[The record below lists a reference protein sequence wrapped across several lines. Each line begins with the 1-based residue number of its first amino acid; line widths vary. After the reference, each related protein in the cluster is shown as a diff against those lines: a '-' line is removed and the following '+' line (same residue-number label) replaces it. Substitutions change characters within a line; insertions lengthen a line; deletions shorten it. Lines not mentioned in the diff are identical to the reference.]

1 MIKSLPGWLNF
12 FILFAA
18 YALIAE
24 ALNFIFF
31 GGRVDH
37 RFVALI
43 CAFFC
48 GAYLAK
54 WRFYDNGWHFF

>member
-1 MIKSLPGWLNF
+1 MIKALPGWANF
-12 FILFAA
+12 IILFAA
-18 YALIAE
+18 YAALAE

-31 GGRVDH
+31 KGSINQA
-37 RFVALI
+37 FIALI

-54 WRFYDNGWHFF
+54 WRFDSTWHFW